1 MSWLAS
7 FILKI
12 FGWKVEADDM
22 SELKKAVI
30 IMAPHTSNWD
40 FPIGRF
46 ALYSQKI
53 SIKTMIKKESFW
65 FPMSIFLK
73 WVGAIPVDRSNSQ
86 KALKSVTDAFKK
98 ADEFILLIAPEGTR
112 SLAKRWKKGFYFI
125 AQTAEV
131 PIALGFLDYKKKIA
145 GLGPVIYPSGDYDE
159 DLKKI
164 EAFYSDKAPRFPEN
178 FNLSEMYRK
187 SED

>member
-1 MSWLAS
+1 MSWLAG
-7 FILKI
+7 FLLKI
-12 FGWKVEADDM
+12 FGWKIEADDM

-40 FPIGRF
+40 FPIGRL
-46 ALYSQKI
+46 ALFTRKI

-65 FPMSIFLK
+65 FPMGVFLK
-73 WVGAIPVDRSNSQ
+73 WLGAIPVDRSNSQ
-86 KALKSVTDAFKK
+86 KTLKSVTDAFKK

-112 SLAKRWKKGFYFI
+112 SLARRWKKGFYFI

-131 PIALGFLDYKKKIA
+131 PIVLGFLDYKNKIA
-145 GLGPVIYPSGDYDE
+145 GMGPVFYPTGDYDE

-164 EAFYSDKAPRFPEN
+164 ESFYKDKKPRHPEK
-178 FNLSEMYRK
+178 FNLSARHLKKEN
-187 SED
+187 